1 MDDTGFDFL
10 CQGLSPE
17 EAKLLRKLNAEWS
30 DGDEDSFLVQFALL
44 TRAQW
49 RAAASVPRSVNDS
62 RKWLEQH
69 LAEYRRQTAG
79 LVDHFAIAIEDKNR
93 QFNQEL
99 KTVIETQAKA
109 TQETMTAIRRQS
121 VAAEYVANAFQQ
133 QVKTCVS
140 EWKQAT
146 NKFAEE
152 RHKLEAM
159 CQALSDRLE
168 WLSFRCL
175 VVMMV
180 FSVIVGI
187 LIGDFWWKQ

>member
-1 MDDTGFDFL
+1 MDDTGFDLL
-10 CQGLSPE
+10 CEGLSPE
-17 EAKLLRKLNAEWS
+17 EAKMLRKLNAEWS
-30 DGDEDSFLVQFALL
+30 GGDEDSFLVQFALL

-49 RAAASVPRSVNDS
+49 RMAAAVPRSLNDS

-69 LAEYRRQTAG
+69 LTEYRRQTAAQ
-79 LVDHFAIAIEDKNR
+79 VEDFADTIEGKK
-93 QFNQEL
+93 QELSQEL
-99 KTVIETQAKA
+99 KTVIETQAKSS
-109 TQETMTAIRRQS
+109 QETMTAMRKQS
-121 VAAEYVANAFQQ
+121 VAAEYTIRAFQQ
-133 QVKTCVS
+133 QVQSCVS

-175 VVMMV
+175 LVMMV
-180 FSVIVGI
+180 ISVIVGV
-187 LIGDFWWKQ
+187 LIGHLWWKR